1 MPLNCNAPLQNGTP
15 ICVDRVV
22 ESAIHYVDTAGCL
35 RTGKRVETTTCSPYS
50 FVSQCFDYTGALM
63 AVCPKEVP
71 VSYVIAQSCPGDAQ
85 DREMWVLCAPDGT
98 KVMVQNVTPEG
109 APIGTAPVMEAWL
122 LNGTPYAGAIAD
134 LKDCGAEKVD
144 IAAAQ
149 WFCANG
155 QNLSRTDFWD
165 ISVSPKVLIG
175 SLWQDASG
183 AVVTSPAPGTATVG
197 TCSVVRKQ
205 LIYYRELVGGES
217 LDISSIISDTGATT
231 IHSIQVVH
239 IDGEATLKGDTGS
252 IPLDAFAPIWSHSSI
267 SGGDAQDQLTASAWT
282 VVVDAGI
289 VRVSAMYS

>member
-1 MPLNCNAPLQNGTP
+1 MSNCCPTGGLPTPQVPGPATNPFDPCEDAQKVVVCGLPAPVP
-15 ICVDRVV
+15 VAVP
-22 ESAIHYVDTAGCL
+22 A
-35 RTGKRVETTTCSPYS
+35 TTCGADTT
-50 FVSQCFDYTGALM
+50 VQAADALSQAVHTAPGTALM
-63 AVCPKEVP
+63 VKLCPT
-71 VSYVIAQSCPGDAQ
+71 AQ
-85 DREMWVLCAPDGT
+85 DREMAILCAPDGT
-98 KVMVQNVTPEG
+98 KVMVQNVTPEA
-109 APIGTAPVMEAWL
+109 APLGTAPVIEAWL

-267 SGGDAQDQLTASAWT
+267 SGSDAQDQLTASAWT
-282 VVVDAGI
+282 VVVDTGI